1 MPRTTHWAP
10 EITHHHWWLI
20 ALLLAAAIFVIGVR
34 ATATM

>member
-1 MPRTTHWAP
+1 MSRTTHWAP

>member
-1 MPRTTHWAP
+1 MPRITHWAP

>member
-1 MPRTTHWAP
+1 MPRTNHWAP

-20 ALLLAAAIFVIGVR
+20 ALLLLAAVFVIGVR

>member
-1 MPRTTHWAP
+1 MPKTTHWAP

-20 ALLLAAAIFVIGVR
+20 ALLLLAAVFVIGVR

>member
-1 MPRTTHWAP
+1 MPRITQWAP